1 MKERRDNSRI
11 DLTGTVTYEMYS
23 SVDEET
29 SEDRQK
35 GSGTIVNVSG
45 SGLCLDTRDIVK
57 DTQILKVN
65 IPVPG
70 MPVQIPTLAMVMW
83 KQTRDDGSRVGLM
96 YVI

>member
-11 DLTGTVTYEMYS
+11 DLTGTVTYEIYS
-23 SVDEET
+23 SVDAET

-35 GSGTIVNVSG
+35 GIGTVVNVSG